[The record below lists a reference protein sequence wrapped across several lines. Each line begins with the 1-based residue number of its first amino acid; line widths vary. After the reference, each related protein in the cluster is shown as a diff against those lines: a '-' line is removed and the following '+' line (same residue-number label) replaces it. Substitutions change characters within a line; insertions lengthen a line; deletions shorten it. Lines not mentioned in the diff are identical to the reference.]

1 MKAFLLSALVSSA
14 AFGTTLI
21 KADLG
26 QLTRSSDAVVIGKV
40 HAVQSRFTADGLKI
54 VTDAE
59 IQVSQTLKGQV
70 EGTIVV
76 MQPGGEVGEV
86 GQRVA
91 GTARFARGEEVAV
104 FLERRGPRFFVT
116 GMVQGKFKVEK
127 SPDGKTWVVPP
138 REVDADL
145 VDPLTRQQVSADTA
159 PMQLEVFVQKV
170 ATAAGQTAPVT
181 PASPKGLEKR

>member
-1 MKAFLLSALVSSA
+1 MKAFLLGALVANA
-14 AFGTTLI
+14 AFATTLI

-40 HAVQSRFTADGLKI
+40 NAVQSRFSSDGLKI
-54 VTDAE
+54 ITDAE

-86 GQRVA
+86 GQHVA
-91 GTARFARGEEVAV
+91 GTARFAAGEQVAV
-104 FLERRGPRFFVT
+104 FLEKRGTRFFVT

-145 VDPLTRQQVSADTA
+145 VDPLTRQQVSAETS

-170 ATAAGQTAPVT
+170 VTAAGQMAPAA
-181 PASPKGLEKR
+181 PANPKGLEKR